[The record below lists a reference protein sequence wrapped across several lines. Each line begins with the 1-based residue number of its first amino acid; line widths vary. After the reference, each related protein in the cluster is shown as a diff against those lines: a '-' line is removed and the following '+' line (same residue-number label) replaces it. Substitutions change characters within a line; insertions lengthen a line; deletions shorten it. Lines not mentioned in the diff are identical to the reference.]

1 MDPRPNTED
10 IPPQINI
17 ATEETYLHPITGN
30 RKLSDVTVF
39 DDEGLRSVMV
49 SHSGET
55 RGVKQIPPKDV
66 ERWENETGLAGEK
79 STSVSPP
86 YVYDEEELTVI
97 ATDVNWN
104 QHTLTVDTSSIDD
117 EGLTLKEGATTI
129 TAGAPLVGG
138 TTSVGAVAGGT
149 VSGPAIGGAVVV
161 AGAIGAAARAVEMQ
175 FSDGSRT
182 NEYEAPVHMTPTVET
197 YRTHSRYGRLVD
209 YEVTSAVGYEH
220 FPLRLPSGFSEEIS
234 DPAGGSLHRGYGWE
248 YIDVTLPS
256 ITPDEIATILSFPN
270 AVREVDGGTLVIGDN
285 PNGPGEVVLRISEG
299 MIVSASQTVTDPRGK
314 EVVINEGHGT
324 RKEATLEEVKEIIK
338 SPEEIY
344 KPANEPGSQL
354 HYYVGQLEDGT
365 WTIIKVF
372 MGGEY
377 STGPNAPDYNRFS
390 TETGP
395 NSNNIEDVRQWLE
408 NRIPE
413 DLIKTYST

>member
-1 MDPRPNTED
+1 M
-10 IPPQINI
+10 
-17 ATEETYLHPITGN
+17 
-30 RKLSDVTVF
+30 
-39 DDEGLRSVMV
+39 
-49 SHSGET
+49 
-55 RGVKQIPPKDV
+55 
-66 ERWENETGLAGEK
+66 
-79 STSVSPP
+79 
-86 YVYDEEELTVI
+86 
-97 ATDVNWN
+97 
-104 QHTLTVDTSSIDD
+104 
-117 EGLTLKEGATTI
+117 
-129 TAGAPLVGG
+129 
-138 TTSVGAVAGGT
+138 
-149 VSGPAIGGAVVV
+149 
-161 AGAIGAAARAVEMQ
+161 
-175 FSDGSRT
+175 
-182 NEYEAPVHMTPTVET
+182 
-197 YRTHSRYGRLVD
+197 
-209 YEVTSAVGYEH
+209 
-220 FPLRLPSGFSEEIS
+220 
-234 DPAGGSLHRGYGWE
+234 
-248 YIDVTLPS
+248 
-256 ITPDEIATILSFPN
+256 
-270 AVREVDGGTLVIGDN
+270 IGDN
-285 PNGPGEVVLRISEG
+285 PNGPGEAAIRISEG